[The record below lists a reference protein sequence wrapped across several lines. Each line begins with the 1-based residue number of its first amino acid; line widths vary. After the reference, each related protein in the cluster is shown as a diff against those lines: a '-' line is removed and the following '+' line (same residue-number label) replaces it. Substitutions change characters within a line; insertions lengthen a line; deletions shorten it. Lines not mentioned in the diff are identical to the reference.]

1 MIFAIVIFLLTTGTV
16 AFHFWS
22 PWYLTELASNWSGMD
37 DALTITFVITGVV
50 FVLINVF
57 MAYAVFKYRHKEG
70 SRADYEPEN
79 TKLELWLTGL
89 TAVGVVAL
97 LAPGLIVWAE
107 FVDVPEDAMVVEAV
121 GQQWTWTFRYP
132 GDDGI
137 LGAAD
142 PSFMTIDN
150 PFGMNPGDPYG
161 QDDIVVEDNE
171 GHLPTGGPVKMV
183 LRSKDV
189 LHDFYVPQIRS
200 KMDLVP
206 GVETYFW
213 FEPTRVGEFEILC
226 AELCGTG
233 HYTMRGLLVVQ
244 EKADFD
250 IWLSE
255 QPTFGELSAEAV
267 AESNTE
273 LSAELSTEVST
284 EVSAEV
290 STELSN
296 E

>member
-1 MIFAIVIFLLTTGTV
+1 MIFAIAIFLLVIGTV

-22 PWYLTELASNWSGMD
+22 PWYLTPLASNWSGMD

-50 FVLINVF
+50 FVLVNLF
-57 MAYAVFKYRHKEG
+57 MAYAVLKYRHKEG
-70 SRADYEPEN
+70 ARADYQPEN
-79 TKLELWLTGL
+79 TKLELWLSGL

-97 LAPGLIVWAE
+97 LAPGLVVWAE

-142 PSFMTIDN
+142 PTFMSVDN
-150 PFGMNPGDPYG
+150 PFGLNPDDPYG

-213 FEPTRVGEFEILC
+213 FEPTVVGEFEILC

-250 IWLSE
+250 TWLSE

-267 AESNTE
+267 AG
-273 LSAELSTEVST
+273 LSTK
-284 EVSAEV
+284 
-290 STELSN
+290 LNN

>member
-1 MIFAIVIFLLTTGTV
+1 
-16 AFHFWS
+16 
-22 PWYLTELASNWSGMD
+22 MD

-50 FVLINVF
+50 FVLVNVF
-57 MAYAVFKYRHKEG
+57 LAYAVFKYRYKEG
-70 SRADYEPEN
+70 ARADYEPEN
-79 TKLELWLTGL
+79 KKLELWLTGL

-97 LAPGLIVWAE
+97 LAPGLVVWAD

-150 PFGMNPGDPYG
+150 PFGLNPGDPYG

-213 FEPTRVGEFEILC
+213 FEPTKVGEFEILC

-255 QPTFGELSAEAV
+255 QPTYGELSAEAV
-267 AESNTE
+267 AE
-273 LSAELSTEVST
+273 LSS
-284 EVSAEV
+284 EV
-290 STELSN
+290 STELST